1 MTDLKERTYEEQERK
16 RLDSMWWGGAFIW
29 VGLVLGAEWL
39 DVLPTIGD
47 TGGWWP
53 WIFIGLGPWALAM
66 NVYQTITD
74 RPDPKVWDW
83 VWTAVFM
90 LLAVGAFVDFS
101 GEIAG
106 AIALVAIG
114 AVIIFNALRKT

>member
-39 DVLPTIGD
+39 DVLPTVGD
-47 TGGWWP
+47 TRSWWP

-83 VWTAVFM
+83 VWTAIFM
-90 LLAVGAFVDFS
+90 MLAIGAFVDFS
-101 GEIAG
+101 GEVAG
-106 AIALVAIG
+106 AIALVVIG
-114 AVIIFNALRKT
+114 ALIMFNAIRKR